1 MGEVIKIYQQKG
13 IGVID
18 KITVFFGDTYDDT
31 VNKLFL
37 DEPENEIFKDV
48 FSKSELAIITK
59 QKIEVIFTNQR
70 IYLDDSIETIKK
82 KIINEYIDE
91 LSFDEIYLYTKHI
104 QSLNNT
110 TIYERLTQK
119 GKLTITQDRLLQFL
133 SNIKDFDIKTLPI
146 KETYDFND
154 IIALNLISNTQIT
167 DVPLGQN
174 IITSDNLYS
183 YTINPYRV
191 INYSRILQ
199 KRK

>member
-82 KIINEYIDE
+82 KIINEYTDKISFDKI
-91 LSFDEIYLYTKHI
+91 SFDEIYLYTKHI

-110 TIYERLTQK
+110 TIYESLTQK
-119 GKLTITQDRLLQFL
+119 GKM
-133 SNIKDFDIKTLPI
+133 
-146 KETYDFND
+146 
-154 IIALNLISNTQIT
+154 II
-167 DVPLGQN
+167 
-174 IITSDNLYS
+174 
-183 YTINPYRV
+183 
-191 INYSRILQ
+191 
-199 KRK
+199 